1 MQKILKW
8 CFIIFLFF
16 GANIVFAQDLKTEVG
31 DNKELDSLRKMEEAG
46 KDSIIYTAKF
56 IRFTKL
62 SLTKDSIV
70 LLPLDTSTTN
80 IQNYSPLLQPKHPY
94 IYTGVLGLAAKHLL
108 YEPTKNIGFNA
119 GYHAL
124 DPYGLFPEDVL
135 YYQAKAP
142 YTSLY
147 FVSAGKTE
155 QVFKAIHS
163 QNIKKNWNVGVNFNR
178 ADSRGQY
185 SRQRGDNMNLALFS
199 WYQTPGKRYNLWTSA
214 IFNNLRAYENGS
226 VLNDSI
232 FSPNVRKIDRQ
243 AEAVRLNTAR
253 NTYRKNMFFLKQT
266 YYVGRIDSSANKN
279 NSVLPTNKLTHI
291 FEYNSDS
298 YGFSKNEIDY
308 YGVLPKA
315 LLKSDLRID
324 SVITN
329 DSTHVQHIKNEF
341 MYSFFLRA
349 KNSSVIKNELKLD
362 AGIRHDFYKFQSLG
376 IRSDATKYENR
387 DFTFQNITILGSA
400 GYRFSSRMDL
410 NLDVQQIFQGRNAG
424 DFLYEAK
431 SHIALS
437 KTFGRI
443 ELGAYLQ
450 NKSPEELFNYYNG
463 NHYAWNFTDFK
474 RTKIANLSF
483 EYFNDK
489 FNLTAG
495 AKYLLTSNYLYFAK
509 SGINSIVPTQE
520 SADISLIRIDVSK
533 KWKLGWF
540 VMENYV
546 AYQKTDNAQ
555 ILRTPEFYTY
565 NSIYLDQAFFKV
577 LKANI
582 GFDVRY
588 NTSYLAYSYTPGVAQ
603 FYVGDAVTFKSTPII
618 DVFIKA
624 NLKRANL
631 FIKYDYLN
639 QGWLSQGY
647 YTVNRYPM
655 PDSILK
661 FGVSWNFYD

>member
-1 MQKILKW
+1 MHKFFKG
-8 CFIIFLFF
+8 CFLVLFF
-16 GANIVFAQDLKTEVG
+16 LIGNQVFAQDLKVDVG
-31 DNKELDSLRKMEEAG
+31 DNKELDSLRKQEEGA
-46 KDSIIYTAKF
+46 KDSVVYTAKF

-70 LLPLDTSTTN
+70 LLPLDTSTVN

-94 IYTGVLGLAAKHLL
+94 IYTGVMGLAAKPLL
-108 YEPTKNIGFNA
+108 YEPKKAIGFNE

-124 DPYGLFPEDVL
+124 DPYALLPEDII
-135 YYQAKAP
+135 YYSARAP
-142 YTSLY
+142 YTNLY

-155 QVFKAIHS
+155 QIFKATHT
-163 QNIKKNWNVGVNFNR
+163 QNINKNLNVGVNFNR

-185 SRQRGDNMNLALFS
+185 TRQRGDNLNVALFAWFQS
-199 WYQTPGKRYNLWTSA
+199 GSKRYNLWTSA

-243 AEAVRLNTAR
+243 SEAVRLRTAV
-253 NTYRKNMFFLKQT
+253 NTYRKNLLFLKQT
-266 YYVGRIDSSANKN
+266 YYVGRIDSTANTN
-279 NSVLPTNKLTHI
+279 NSVLPTNKLTHL
-291 FEYNSDS
+291 FEYNSNS
-298 YGFSKNEIDY
+298 YGFMKNEKDV

-315 LLKSDLRID
+315 LLKGDLRID
-324 SVITN
+324 SIVTN
-329 DSTHVQHIKNEF
+329 DSTHLQHVKNEF

-349 KNSSVIKNELKLD
+349 KNSSIVKNELKLD
-362 AGIRHDFYKFQSLG
+362 VGIRHDFYDYQTLG
-376 IRSDATKYENR
+376 IRSNGTKYENSNSI
-387 DFTFQNITILGSA
+387 FQNLTLLGAA
-400 GYRFSSRMDL
+400 GYRFSNRIDL

-431 SHIALS
+431 SNIALS

-443 ELGAYLQ
+443 QLGAYLQ

-463 NHYAWNFTDFK
+463 NHYQWDISNFK

-483 EYFNDK
+483 NYINDK
-489 FNLTAG
+489 LNLNAG
-495 AKYLLTSNYLYFAK
+495 AKYILTSNYLYFGK
-509 SGINSIVPTQE
+509 SGINSVLPMQE
-520 SADISLIRIDVSK
+520 TADISLLKIDAWK
-533 KWKLGWF
+533 KWKFGKLI
-540 VMENYV
+540 MENYI
-546 AYQKTDNAQ
+546 AYQKTDNNK

-565 NSIYLDQAFFKV
+565 NSVYFDITFFKV
-577 LKANI
+577 LKTNF

-588 NTSYLAYSYTPGVAQ
+588 NTSYLAYSYTPGIAQ
-603 FYVGDAVTFKSTPII
+603 FYVGDAVTLKSTPVV
-618 DVFIKA
+618 DVFLKA

-631 FIKYDYLN
+631 FIKYDYIN
-639 QGWLSQGY
+639 QGLQSDGY

-655 PDSILK
+655 PDGFLK